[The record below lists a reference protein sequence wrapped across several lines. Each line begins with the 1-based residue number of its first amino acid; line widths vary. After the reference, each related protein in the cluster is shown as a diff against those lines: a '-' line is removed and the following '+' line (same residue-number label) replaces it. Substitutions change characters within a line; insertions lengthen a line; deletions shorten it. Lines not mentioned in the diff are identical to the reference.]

1 MLSFVEYASEQ
12 RILELIIKERVKVA
26 LKGKLKGVS
35 TDRIIKR
42 AASGDTLSTKEQ
54 VFTLMPAR
62 NSWRRPRKQERTI
75 NNGAESKSHKQILTR
90 SIAITIQQHRKQEIP
105 PQYIKNLDAFI
116 SSLREDICSCEPI
129 TFNSTK
135 VVGKKK
141 KVDSEGIEILRPIC
155 VFESLREKLL
165 IALTSKY
172 LTEVF
177 DGLLHEE
184 ILSYRPLRRYHG
196 SETPI
201 LTDRDNAIQNIHA
214 YRKVHRCG
222 TLYVAECDIQKYFDT
237 INHDVIRSC
246 FRSFADKVKAIDA
259 NFEYSQVERI
269 VDAYLNSYSFYRNV
283 ESKNEE
289 IKVRKQQFEVPKAHL
304 FIERGCYTAEEFEAA
319 KSKIGIP
326 QGGALSALMS
336 NVILHTIDSE
346 SILIGADRNRF
357 FCRYGDDILLM
368 HTSKA
373 ECESLINKYCEVLTQ
388 HKLLYHDFVSVA
400 DKEFR
405 KANGVGV
412 RPILWDQKSR
422 KPFLWGRSETEQEA
436 VDWIGFLGYEMRYTG
451 EVRLRRSSLDN
462 KFKNVKRKYRSGA
475 KTKFAKGCGSYSKE
489 RTSSLISKRIEAFV
503 GDGFAGAKSLN
514 KNKYSLTQALKLNS
528 YTSKLIY
535 RLLYKITRRNGLS
548 SKELE
553 QWWKEAKDRNCMNYI
568 KTLPRA
574 SHKDQ
579 QL

>member
-12 RILELIIKERVKVA
+12 RILELLIKERVKIA

-35 TDRIIKR
+35 TDRIINR
-42 AASGDTLSTKEQ
+42 AERGEVLTTTEQ
-54 VFTLMPAR
+54 VFTIMPAR
-62 NSWRRPRKQERTI
+62 NSWHRPRKQERRL
-75 NNGAESKSHKQILTR
+75 NSGEESKSHKQILTR
-90 SIAITIQQHRKQEIP
+90 SIAITIQQHRKLETP
-105 PQYIKNLDAFI
+105 PQYLKNLDAFV

-129 TFNSTK
+129 TFNSIK
-135 VVGKKK
+135 IIGKKK
-141 KVDSEGIEILRPIC
+141 KVNSEGIEILRPIC

-165 IALTSKY
+165 IALASKY

-177 DGLLHEE
+177 DCLLHEE

-196 SETPI
+196 SEASI
-201 LTDRDNAIQNIHA
+201 LTDRNNAIQNIHA
-214 YRKVHRCG
+214 YRKAHRCG
-222 TLYVAECDIQKYFDT
+222 SLYVAECDIQKYFDT

-246 FRSFADKVKAIDA
+246 FKTFADKVKAIDA
-259 NFEYSQVERI
+259 NFDYSQVERI

-304 FIERGCYTAEEFEAA
+304 FIERACYTAEEFEAA

-346 SILIGADRNRF
+346 SILVRPDRNRF

-373 ECESLINKYCEVLTQ
+373 ECELLINRYCDVLTQ
-388 HKLLYHDFVSVA
+388 HKLLYHDFISVA

-405 KANGVGV
+405 KANGVSV

-422 KPFLWGRSETEQEA
+422 KPFLWGRSYTEKES

-451 EVRLRRSSLDN
+451 EVRLRRSSFDN
-462 KFKNVKRKYRSGA
+462 KIKTIKRKYYSGA
-475 KTKFAKGCGSYSKE
+475 KTKFAKGEGVYTAE
-489 RTSSLISKRIEAFV
+489 RVSTLIANRIDKFV
-503 GDGFAGAKSLN
+503 GEGLTGSNSLN
-514 KNKYSLTQALKLNS
+514 RNKYSLIQALKLNR
-528 YTSKLIY
+528 YTSKVIY
-535 RLLYKITRRNGLS
+535 RLLYKIARRNGFGS
-548 SKELE
+548 YELE
-553 QWWKEAKDRNCMNYI
+553 QWWKEAKESNCMNYL
-568 KTLPRA
+568 KTLP
-574 SHKDQ
+574 SEPYQDK
-579 QL
+579 

>member
-1 MLSFVEYASEQ
+1 MLSFIEYASEQ
-12 RILELIIKERVKVA
+12 RILELLIKERVKIA

-42 AASGDTLSTKEQ
+42 AAVGEELSTTEQ
-54 VFTLMPAR
+54 VFTIMPAR
-62 NSWRRPRKQERTI
+62 NSWHRPRKQERTL
-75 NNGAESKSHKQILTR
+75 NSGDESKSHKQILTR
-90 SIAITIQQHRKQEIP
+90 SIAITIQQHRKQETP
-105 PQYIKNLDAFI
+105 PKYIKNLDVFI
-116 SSLREDICSCEPI
+116 ASMREDICSCEPI
-129 TFNSTK
+129 TFNSIK
-135 VVGKKK
+135 IIGKKK
-141 KVDSEGIEILRPIC
+141 KVNSEGVEILRPIC

-165 IALTSKY
+165 IALASKY

-177 DGLLHEE
+177 DYLLHEE

-201 LTDRDNAIQNIHA
+201 LTDRDNAIQNIHT
-214 YRKVHRCG
+214 YRKNHRCG

-246 FRSFADKVKAIDA
+246 FKAFADKVKATEV
-259 NFEYSQVERI
+259 NFDYSQVERI
-269 VDAYLNSYSFYRNV
+269 VEAYLNSYSFYRNV

-289 IKVRKQQFEVPKAHL
+289 IIGRNQQFEVPKAHL

-346 SILIGADRNRF
+346 SILSRIDRNRF

-373 ECESLINKYCEVLTQ
+373 ECEALINKYCEALTR
-388 HKLLYHDFVSVA
+388 HKLLYHDFISVA

-405 KANGVGV
+405 RADGVGV

-422 KPFLWGRSETEQEA
+422 KPFLWGRNPNESEA

-451 EVRLRRSSLDN
+451 EVRLRRSSFDN
-462 KFKNVKRKYRSGA
+462 KIKNIKRKYYSGA
-475 KTKFAKGCGSYSKE
+475 KTKFAKGQGAYTEE
-489 RTSSLISKRIEAFV
+489 RFNTLVSNRIEKFV
-503 GDGFAGAKSLN
+503 GDGLTGSNSLN
-514 KNKYSLTQALKLNS
+514 RNKYSLTQALKLNR

-535 RLLYKITRRNGLS
+535 RLLYKIARRNGCTS
-548 SKELE
+548 QEID
-553 QWWKEAKDRNCMNYI
+553 QWWRKVKQSNCMNYI
-568 KTLPRA
+568 KTLPCK
-574 SHKDQ
+574 SLQNK
-579 QL
+579 

>member
-12 RILELIIKERVKVA
+12 RILELLIKERVKIA

-35 TDRIIKR
+35 TNKIINR
-42 AASGDTLSTKEQ
+42 ATSGEALSTTEQ

-62 NSWRRPRKQERTI
+62 NSWLRPRRQERTS
-75 NNGAESKSHKQILTR
+75 NNGTESKSHKQILTR
-90 SIAITIQQHRKQEIP
+90 SIAITIQQHRKRETL

-129 TFNSTK
+129 VFNSIK
-135 VVGKKK
+135 IIGKKK
-141 KVDSEGIEILRPIC
+141 KVNSDGIEIQRPIC
-155 VFESLREKLL
+155 IFESLRDKLL
-165 IALTSKY
+165 IALASKY

-177 DGLLHEE
+177 DHLLHEE
-184 ILSYRPLRRYHG
+184 ILSYRPLRKYHG

-201 LTDRDNAIQNIHA
+201 LTNRDNAIENIHT
-214 YRKVHRCG
+214 YRKAHRCG

-246 FRSFADKVKAIDA
+246 FKTFADKVKAHDA
-259 NFEYSQVERI
+259 NFDYSQVEGI

-289 IKVRKQQFEVPKAHL
+289 IRVRKQQFEVPKAHL
-304 FIERGCYTAEEFEAA
+304 FIERGCYTAEEFEKA

-346 SILIGADRNRF
+346 SILGRPDRNRF

-368 HTSKA
+368 HTSKM
-373 ECESLINKYCEVLTQ
+373 ECEALINSYCEALTR
-388 HKLLYHDFVSVA
+388 HKLLYHDFISVA

-405 KANGVGV
+405 RADGVGV

-422 KPFLWGRSETEQEA
+422 KPFLWGRNDSEKES

-462 KFKNVKRKYRSGA
+462 KFKNIKRKYRSGA
-475 KTKFAKGCGSYSKE
+475 KTKFAKGNGTYTQE
-489 RTSSLISKRIEAFV
+489 RADSLISKRIEAFV
-503 GDGFAGAKSLN
+503 GDGLTGSNSLN
-514 KNKYSLTQALKLNS
+514 RNKYSLTQALKLNR

-535 RLLYKITRRNGLS
+535 RLLYKIARRNGFTS
-548 SKELE
+548 QEIE
-553 QWWKEAKDRNCMNYI
+553 QWWKKAKDSNCMNYV
-568 KTLPRA
+568 KTIPGE
-574 SHKDQ
+574 KQ
-579 QL
+579 

>member
-12 RILELIIKERVKVA
+12 CILELLIKERVKIA

-35 TDRIIKR
+35 TDRIINR
-42 AASGDTLSTKEQ
+42 AECGEVLTTTEQ
-54 VFTLMPAR
+54 VFTIMPAR
-62 NSWRRPRKQERTI
+62 NSWHRPRKQERRL
-75 NNGAESKSHKQILTR
+75 NSGEESKSHKQILTR
-90 SIAITIQQHRKQEIP
+90 SIAITIQQHRKLKTP
-105 PQYIKNLDAFI
+105 PQYLKNLDAFV
-116 SSLREDICSCEPI
+116 SSLREDICSCGPI
-129 TFNSTK
+129 TFNSIK
-135 VVGKKK
+135 IIGKKK
-141 KVDSEGIEILRPIC
+141 KVNSEGVEILRPIC

-165 IALTSKY
+165 IALASKY

-177 DGLLHEE
+177 DCLLHEE
-184 ILSYRPLRRYHG
+184 ILSYRPLRKYHG
-196 SETPI
+196 SETPV

-214 YRKVHRCG
+214 YRKTHRCG

-246 FRSFADKVKAIDA
+246 FKTFADKVKAIDA
-259 NFEYSQVERI
+259 NFDYSQVERI

-289 IKVRKQQFEVPKAHL
+289 IRVRNQQFEVPKAHL
-304 FIERGCYTAEEFEAA
+304 FIERGCYTAEEFEVV

-336 NVILHTIDSE
+336 NVILHTIDSK
-346 SILIGADRNRF
+346 SILDRPDRNRF

-373 ECESLINKYCEVLTQ
+373 ECEALINKYCEALTQ
-388 HKLLYHDFVSVA
+388 HKLLYHDFISVA

-405 KANGVGV
+405 KANGVSV

-422 KPFLWGRSETEQEA
+422 KPFLWGRSNAEKES

-451 EVRLRRSSLDN
+451 EVRLRRSSFDN
-462 KFKNVKRKYRSGA
+462 KIKTIKRKYYSGA
-475 KTKFAKGCGSYSKE
+475 KTKFAKGEGAYTAE
-489 RTSSLISKRIEAFV
+489 RVSTLIANRIEKFV
-503 GDGFAGAKSLN
+503 GEGLTGSNSLN
-514 KNKYSLTQALKLNS
+514 RNKYSLTQALKLNR

-535 RLLYKITRRNGLS
+535 RLLYKIARRNGCGS
-548 SKELE
+548 YELE
-553 QWWKEAKDRNCMNYI
+553 QWWKEAKQSNCMNYL
-568 KTLPRA
+568 KTLPSE
-574 SHKDQ
+574 SHQDN
-579 QL
+579 

>member
-1 MLSFVEYASEQ
+1 MLSFIEYASEQ
-12 RILELIIKERVKVA
+12 RILELLIKERVKIA

-35 TDRIIKR
+35 TDRIINR
-42 AASGDTLSTKEQ
+42 AMCGEQLSTTEQ

-62 NSWRRPRKQERTI
+62 NSWHRPRKQERRL
-75 NNGAESKSHKQILTR
+75 NSGEESKSHKQILTR
-90 SIAITIQQHRKQEIP
+90 SIAITIQQHRKQETP

-116 SSLREDICSCEPI
+116 SSMREDICSCEPI
-129 TFNSTK
+129 TFNSIK
-135 VVGKKK
+135 IIGKKK
-141 KVDSEGIEILRPIC
+141 KVNSKGIEILRPIC

-165 IALTSKY
+165 IALASKY

-177 DGLLHEE
+177 DHLLHEE
-184 ILSYRPLRRYHG
+184 ILSYRPLRKYHG
-196 SETPI
+196 SETPV

-214 YRKVHRCG
+214 YRRAHKCG

-246 FRSFADKVKAIDA
+246 FKTFAGKVKTLDA
-259 NFEYSQVERI
+259 NFDYSQVERI

-289 IKVRKQQFEVPKAHL
+289 IKVRNQQFEVPKAHL

-319 KSKIGIP
+319 KGKIGIP

-346 SILIGADRNRF
+346 SILSRPDGNRF

-368 HTSKA
+368 HTSKT
-373 ECESLINKYCEVLTQ
+373 ECETLINRYCEALTQ
-388 HKLLYHDFVSVA
+388 HKLLYHDFISVA

-405 KANGVGV
+405 RANGVSV

-422 KPFLWGRSETEQEA
+422 KPFLWGRSNAEMES

-451 EVRLRRSSLDN
+451 EVRLRRSSFDN
-462 KFKNVKRKYRSGA
+462 KIKNIKRKYYSGA
-475 KTKFAKGCGSYSKE
+475 KTKFAKGEGVYTAE
-489 RTSSLISKRIEAFV
+489 RVSTLISHRIEKFV
-503 GDGFAGAKSLN
+503 GDGFTGASSLN
-514 KNKYSLTQALKLNS
+514 KNKYSLTQALKLNR
-528 YTSKLIY
+528 YTSKVIY
-535 RLLYKITRRNGLS
+535 RLLYKIARRNGFGS
-548 SKELE
+548 SELE
-553 QWWKEAKDRNCMNYI
+553 QWWKEAKESNCMNYI
-568 KTLPRA
+568 KTLP
-574 SHKDQ
+574 SEPHQDK
-579 QL
+579 

>member
-1 MLSFVEYASEQ
+1 MLSFIEYASEQ
-12 RILELIIKERVKVA
+12 RILELLIKERVKIA
-26 LKGKLKGVS
+26 LKGKLKSVS

-42 AASGDTLSTKEQ
+42 AAVGEELSTTEQ
-54 VFTLMPAR
+54 VFTIMPAR
-62 NSWRRPRKQERTI
+62 NSWHRPRKQERTL
-75 NNGAESKSHKQILTR
+75 NSEGESKGHKQVLTR
-90 SIAITIQQHRKQEIP
+90 SIAITIQQHRKKETP

-116 SSLREDICSCEPI
+116 ASMRADICSCEPI
-129 TFNSTK
+129 TFNSIK
-135 VVGKKK
+135 IIGKKK
-141 KVDSEGIEILRPIC
+141 KVNSEGVEILRPIC

-165 IALTSKY
+165 IALACKY

-177 DGLLHEE
+177 DHLLHEE

-201 LTDRDNAIQNIHA
+201 LTNRDNAIQNIHA
-214 YRKVHRCG
+214 YRKNHRCG

-246 FRSFADKVKAIDA
+246 FKAFADKVKATDA
-259 NFEYSQVERI
+259 NFDYSQVERI
-269 VDAYLNSYSFYRNV
+269 VEAYLNSYSFYRNV

-289 IKVRKQQFEVPKAHL
+289 IKVRNQQFEVPKAHL
-304 FIERGCYTAEEFEAA
+304 FIERGCYTAEDFEAA

-346 SILIGADRNRF
+346 SILCRPDRNRF

-368 HTSKA
+368 HTLKA
-373 ECESLINKYCEVLTQ
+373 ECEALINKYCEALTR
-388 HKLLYHDFVSVA
+388 HKLLYHDFISVA

-405 KANGVGV
+405 RADGVGV

-422 KPFLWGRSETEQEA
+422 KPFLWGRNPDEKES

-451 EVRLRRSSLDN
+451 EVRLRRSSFDN
-462 KFKNVKRKYRSGA
+462 KIKNIKRKYCSGA
-475 KTKFAKGCGSYSKE
+475 KTKFAKGQGAYTEE
-489 RTSSLISKRIEAFV
+489 RFNTLVSNRIAKFV
-503 GDGFAGAKSLN
+503 GDGLTGSNSLN
-514 KNKYSLTQALKLNS
+514 RNKYSLTQALKLNR

-535 RLLYKITRRNGLS
+535 RLLYKIARRNGCTS
-548 SKELE
+548 QEID
-553 QWWKEAKDRNCMNYI
+553 QWWRKVKLSNCMNYI
-568 KTLPRA
+568 KTLPR
-574 SHKDQ
+574 K
-579 QL
+579 

>member
-12 RILELIIKERVKVA
+12 RILELLIKERVKIA

-35 TDRIIKR
+35 TNKIIKR
-42 AASGDTLSTKEQ
+42 ATSGEALSTTEQ

-62 NSWRRPRKQERTI
+62 NSWLRPRRQERTS
-75 NNGAESKSHKQILTR
+75 NNGTESKSHKQILTR
-90 SIAITIQQHRKQEIP
+90 SIAITIQQHRKRETL

-129 TFNSTK
+129 VFNSIK
-135 VVGKKK
+135 IIGKKK
-141 KVDSEGIEILRPIC
+141 KVNSDGIEIQRPIC
-155 VFESLREKLL
+155 IFESLRDKLL
-165 IALTSKY
+165 IALASKY

-177 DGLLHEE
+177 DHLLHEE
-184 ILSYRPLRRYHG
+184 ILSYRPLRKYHG

-201 LTDRDNAIQNIHA
+201 LTNRDNAIENIHT
-214 YRKVHRCG
+214 YRKAHRCG

-246 FRSFADKVKAIDA
+246 FKTFADKVKAHDA
-259 NFEYSQVERI
+259 NFDYSQVEGI

-289 IKVRKQQFEVPKAHL
+289 IRVRKQQFEVPKAHL
-304 FIERGCYTAEEFEAA
+304 FIERGCYTAEEFEKA

-346 SILIGADRNRF
+346 SILGRPDRNRF

-368 HTSKA
+368 HTSKM
-373 ECESLINKYCEVLTQ
+373 ECEALINSYCEALTR
-388 HKLLYHDFVSVA
+388 HKLLYHDFISVA

-405 KANGVGV
+405 RADGVGV

-422 KPFLWGRSETEQEA
+422 KPFLWGRNDSEKES

-462 KFKNVKRKYRSGA
+462 KFKNIKRKYRSGA
-475 KTKFAKGCGSYSKE
+475 KTKFAKGNGTYTQE
-489 RTSSLISKRIEAFV
+489 RADSLISKRIEAFV
-503 GDGFAGAKSLN
+503 GDGLTGSNSLN
-514 KNKYSLTQALKLNS
+514 RNKYSLTQALKLNR

-535 RLLYKITRRNGLS
+535 RLLYKIARRNGFTS
-548 SKELE
+548 QEIE
-553 QWWKEAKDRNCMNYI
+553 QWWKKAKDSNCMNYV
-568 KTLPRA
+568 KTIPGE
-574 SHKDQ
+574 KQ
-579 QL
+579 

>member
-1 MLSFVEYASEQ
+1 MLSFIEYASEQ
-12 RILELIIKERVKVA
+12 RILELLIKERVKIA

-35 TDRIIKR
+35 TDRIINR
-42 AASGDTLSTKEQ
+42 AMCGEQLSTTEQ

-62 NSWRRPRKQERTI
+62 NSWHRPRKQERRL
-75 NNGAESKSHKQILTR
+75 NSGEESKSHKQILTR
-90 SIAITIQQHRKQEIP
+90 SIAITIQQHRKQETP

-116 SSLREDICSCEPI
+116 SSMREDICSCEPI
-129 TFNSTK
+129 TFNSIK
-135 VVGKKK
+135 IIGKKK
-141 KVDSEGIEILRPIC
+141 NVNSEGIEILRPIC

-165 IALTSKY
+165 IALASKY

-177 DGLLHEE
+177 DHLLHEE
-184 ILSYRPLRRYHG
+184 ILSYRPLRKYHG
-196 SETPI
+196 SETPV

-214 YRKVHRCG
+214 YRRAHKCG

-246 FRSFADKVKAIDA
+246 FKTFAGKVKTLDA
-259 NFEYSQVERI
+259 NFDYSQVERI

-289 IKVRKQQFEVPKAHL
+289 IKVRNQQFEVPKAHL

-319 KSKIGIP
+319 KGKIGIP

-346 SILIGADRNRF
+346 SILSRPDGNRF

-368 HTSKA
+368 HTSKT
-373 ECESLINKYCEVLTQ
+373 ECETLINRYCEALTQ
-388 HKLLYHDFVSVA
+388 HKLLYHDFISVA

-405 KANGVGV
+405 RANGVSV

-422 KPFLWGRSETEQEA
+422 KPFLWGRSNAEMES

-451 EVRLRRSSLDN
+451 EVRLRRSSFDN
-462 KFKNVKRKYRSGA
+462 KIKNIKRKYYSGA
-475 KTKFAKGCGSYSKE
+475 KTKFAKGEGVYTAE
-489 RTSSLISKRIEAFV
+489 RVSTLISHRIEKFV
-503 GDGFAGAKSLN
+503 GDGFTGASSLN
-514 KNKYSLTQALKLNS
+514 KNKYSLTQALKLNR
-528 YTSKLIY
+528 YTSKVIY
-535 RLLYKITRRNGLS
+535 RLLYKIARRNGFGS
-548 SKELE
+548 SELE
-553 QWWKEAKDRNCMNYI
+553 QWWKEAKESNCMNYI
-568 KTLPRA
+568 KTLP
-574 SHKDQ
+574 SEPHQDK
-579 QL
+579 

>member
-1 MLSFVEYASEQ
+1 MLPFIEYASEQ
-12 RILELIIKERVKVA
+12 RILELLIKERVKIA

-42 AASGDTLSTKEQ
+42 ASDGEELSITEQ
-54 VFTLMPAR
+54 VFTIMPAR
-62 NSWRRPRKQERTI
+62 NSWHRPRKQERTL
-75 NNGAESKSHKQILTR
+75 NNGEECKSHKQVLTR
-90 SIAITIQQHRKQEIP
+90 SIAITIQQHRKQETP

-116 SSLREDICSCEPI
+116 SSMREDICSCKPI
-129 TFNSTK
+129 TFNSIK
-135 VVGKKK
+135 IIGKKK
-141 KVDSEGIEILRPIC
+141 KVNSEGVEILRPIC

-165 IALTSKY
+165 IALASKY

-177 DGLLHEE
+177 DCLLHEE
-184 ILSYRPLRRYHG
+184 ILSYRPLRKYHG
-196 SETPI
+196 SETPV

-214 YRKVHRCG
+214 YRKTHRCG

-246 FRSFADKVKAIDA
+246 FKIFADKVKALDA
-259 NFEYSQVERI
+259 NFDYSQVGRI
-269 VDAYLNSYSFYRNV
+269 VEAYLNSYSFYRNV

-289 IKVRKQQFEVPKAHL
+289 IKVRNQQFEVPKAHL

-336 NVILHTIDSE
+336 NVILHTIDSK
-346 SILIGADRNRF
+346 SILDRPDRNRF

-373 ECESLINKYCEVLTQ
+373 ECEALINKYCEALTQ
-388 HKLLYHDFVSVA
+388 HKLLYHDFISVA

-405 KANGVGV
+405 KANGVSV

-422 KPFLWGRSETEQEA
+422 KPFLWGRSYTEKES

-451 EVRLRRSSLDN
+451 EVRLRRSSFDN
-462 KFKNVKRKYRSGA
+462 KIKTIKRKYYSGA
-475 KTKFAKGCGSYSKE
+475 KTKFAKGEGVYTAE
-489 RTSSLISKRIEAFV
+489 RVSTLIANRIEKFV
-503 GDGFAGAKSLN
+503 GEGLTGSNSLN
-514 KNKYSLTQALKLNS
+514 RNKYSLTQALKLNR
-528 YTSKLIY
+528 YTSKVIY
-535 RLLYKITRRNGLS
+535 RLLYKIARRNGFGS
-548 SKELE
+548 YELE
-553 QWWKEAKDRNCMNYI
+553 QWWKEAKESNCMNYL
-568 KTLPRA
+568 KTLPR
-574 SHKDQ
+574 K
-579 QL
+579 

>member
-12 RILELIIKERVKVA
+12 RILELLIKERVKIA

-35 TDRIIKR
+35 TDRIINR
-42 AASGDTLSTKEQ
+42 AERGEVLTTTEQ
-54 VFTLMPAR
+54 VFTIMPAR
-62 NSWRRPRKQERTI
+62 NSWHRPRKQERRL
-75 NNGAESKSHKQILTR
+75 NSGEESKSHKQILTR
-90 SIAITIQQHRKQEIP
+90 SIAITIQQHRKLETP
-105 PQYIKNLDAFI
+105 PQYLKNLDAFV

-129 TFNSTK
+129 TFNSIK
-135 VVGKKK
+135 IIGKKK
-141 KVDSEGIEILRPIC
+141 KVNSEGIEILRPIC

-165 IALTSKY
+165 IALASKY

-177 DGLLHEE
+177 DCLLHEE

-196 SETPI
+196 SEASI
-201 LTDRDNAIQNIHA
+201 LTDRNNAIQNIHA
-214 YRKVHRCG
+214 YRKAHRCG
-222 TLYVAECDIQKYFDT
+222 SLYVAECDIQKYFDT

-246 FRSFADKVKAIDA
+246 FKTFADKVKAIDA
-259 NFEYSQVERI
+259 NFDYSQVERI

-304 FIERGCYTAEEFEAA
+304 FIERACYTAEEFEAA

-346 SILIGADRNRF
+346 SILVRPDRNRF

-373 ECESLINKYCEVLTQ
+373 ECELLINRYCDVLTQ
-388 HKLLYHDFVSVA
+388 HKLLYHDFISVA

-405 KANGVGV
+405 KANGVSV

-422 KPFLWGRSETEQEA
+422 KPFLWGRSYIEKES

-451 EVRLRRSSLDN
+451 EVRLRRSSFDN
-462 KFKNVKRKYRSGA
+462 KIKNIKRKYYSGA
-475 KTKFAKGCGSYSKE
+475 KTKFAKGEGVYTAE
-489 RTSSLISKRIEAFV
+489 RVSTLIANRIEKFV
-503 GDGFAGAKSLN
+503 GDGLIGSNSLN
-514 KNKYSLTQALKLNS
+514 RNKYSLTQALKLNR

-535 RLLYKITRRNGLS
+535 RLLYKIARRNGFDSHKL
-548 SKELE
+548 EL
-553 QWWKEAKDRNCMNYI
+553 WWKEVKESNCMNYI
-568 KTLPRA
+568 KTLP
-574 SHKDQ
+574 SEPHQDK
-579 QL
+579 

>member
-1 MLSFVEYASEQ
+1 MLSFIEYASEQ
-12 RILELIIKERVKVA
+12 RILELLIKERVKIA

-42 AASGDTLSTKEQ
+42 AANGEELSTTEQ
-54 VFTLMPAR
+54 VFTIMPAR
-62 NSWRRPRKQERTI
+62 NSWHRPRKQERTL
-75 NNGAESKSHKQILTR
+75 NSGDESKSHKQILTR
-90 SIAITIQQHRKQEIP
+90 SIAITIQQHRKQETP

-116 SSLREDICSCEPI
+116 SSMREDICCCEPI
-129 TFNSTK
+129 TFNSIK
-135 VVGKKK
+135 IIGKKK
-141 KVDSEGIEILRPIC
+141 KVNSEGIEILRPIC

-165 IALTSKY
+165 IALACKY

-177 DGLLHEE
+177 DYLLHEE

-196 SETPI
+196 SDTPI
-201 LTDRDNAIQNIHA
+201 LTDRDNAIQNIHD
-214 YRKVHRCG
+214 YRKNHRCG

-237 INHDVIRSC
+237 INHDIIRSC
-246 FRSFADKVKAIDA
+246 FKAFADKVKATDA
-259 NFEYSQVERI
+259 NFDYSQVERI
-269 VDAYLNSYSFYRNV
+269 VEAYLNSYSFYRNV

-289 IKVRKQQFEVPKAHL
+289 IRVRNQQFEVPKAHL

-346 SILIGADRNRF
+346 SILGRPDRNRF

-368 HTSKA
+368 HTSKS
-373 ECESLINKYCEVLTQ
+373 ECEALINKYCEALTQ
-388 HKLLYHDFVSVA
+388 HKLLYHDFISVV

-405 KANGVGV
+405 KANGVSV

-422 KPFLWGRSETEQEA
+422 KPFLWGRSYTEKES

-451 EVRLRRSSLDN
+451 EVRLRRSSFDN
-462 KFKNVKRKYRSGA
+462 KIKTIKRKYYSGA
-475 KTKFAKGCGSYSKE
+475 KTKFAKGEGEYTAE
-489 RTSSLISKRIEAFV
+489 RVSTLISNRIEKFV
-503 GDGFAGAKSLN
+503 GDGLTGASSLN
-514 KNKYSLTQALKLNS
+514 RNKYSLTQALKLNR

-535 RLLYKITRRNGLS
+535 RLLYKIARRNS
-548 SKELE
+548 CTSQEID
-553 QWWKEAKDRNCMNYI
+553 QWWIKVKQSNCMNYI
-568 KTLPRA
+568 KTLPR
-574 SHKDQ
+574 K
-579 QL
+579 

>member
-12 RILELIIKERVKVA
+12 RILELLIKERVKIA

-42 AASGDTLSTKEQ
+42 AADGEELSTTEQ
-54 VFTLMPAR
+54 VFTIMPAR
-62 NSWRRPRKQERTI
+62 NSWHRPRKQERRL
-75 NNGAESKSHKQILTR
+75 NSGEESKSHKQILTR
-90 SIAITIQQHRKQEIP
+90 SIAITIQQHRKQEAP
-105 PQYIKNLDAFI
+105 PRYIKNLDAFI
-116 SSLREDICSCEPI
+116 ASMREEICSYEPI
-129 TFNSTK
+129 TFNSIK
-135 VVGKKK
+135 IIGKKK
-141 KVDSEGIEILRPIC
+141 KVNSEGVEILRPIC

-165 IALTSKY
+165 IALACKY

-177 DGLLHEE
+177 DHLLHEE

-201 LTDRDNAIQNIHA
+201 LTNRDNAIQNIHA
-214 YRKVHRCG
+214 YRKTHRCG

-246 FRSFADKVKAIDA
+246 FKAFADKVKATDA
-259 NFEYSQVERI
+259 NFDYSQVERI
-269 VDAYLNSYSFYRNV
+269 VEAYLNSYSFYRNV

-289 IKVRKQQFEVPKAHL
+289 IKVRNQQFEVPKAHL
-304 FIERGCYTAEEFEAA
+304 FIERGCYTAEDFAAA

-346 SILIGADRNRF
+346 SILGRPDRNRF

-368 HTSKA
+368 HTSKV
-373 ECESLINKYCEVLTQ
+373 ECESLINKYCEALPQ
-388 HKLLYHDFVSVA
+388 HKLLYHDFISVA

-405 KANGVGV
+405 RADGVGV

-422 KPFLWGRSETEQEA
+422 KPFLWGRNPNESEA

-451 EVRLRRSSLDN
+451 EVRLRRSSFDN
-462 KFKNVKRKYRSGA
+462 KIKTIKRKYYSGA
-475 KTKFAKGCGSYSKE
+475 KTKFAKGEGNYPKE
-489 RTSSLISKRIEAFV
+489 RVDSLISKRIEAFV
-503 GDGFAGAKSLN
+503 GDGLTGSNSLN
-514 KNKYSLTQALKLNS
+514 RNKYSLTQALKLNR

-535 RLLYKITRRNGLS
+535 RLLYKIARRNDCTS
-548 SKELE
+548 QEID
-553 QWWKEAKDRNCMNYI
+553 QWWRKVKQSNCMNYI
-568 KTLPRA
+568 KTLPRE
-574 SHKDQ
+574 SQ
-579 QL
+579 QDNL

>member
-1 MLSFVEYASEQ
+1 MLSFIEYASER
-12 RILELIIKERVKVA
+12 RILELLIKERVKIA

-42 AASGDTLSTKEQ
+42 ASDGEELSITEQ
-54 VFTLMPAR
+54 VFTIMPAR
-62 NSWRRPRKQERTI
+62 NSWHRPRKQERRL
-75 NNGAESKSHKQILTR
+75 NSGEESKSHKQILTR
-90 SIAITIQQHRKQEIP
+90 SIAITIQQHRKLKTP
-105 PQYIKNLDAFI
+105 PQYLKNLDAFV

-129 TFNSTK
+129 TFNSIK
-135 VVGKKK
+135 IIGKKK
-141 KVDSEGIEILRPIC
+141 KVNSEGVEILRPIC

-165 IALTSKY
+165 IALASKY

-177 DGLLHEE
+177 DCLLHEE
-184 ILSYRPLRRYHG
+184 ILSYRPLRKYHG
-196 SETPI
+196 SETPV

-214 YRKVHRCG
+214 YRKSHRCG

-237 INHDVIRSC
+237 INHDVIRQC
-246 FRSFADKVKAIDA
+246 FKAFADKVKALDA
-259 NFEYSQVERI
+259 NFDYSQVGRI
-269 VDAYLNSYSFYRNV
+269 VEAYLNSYSFYRNV

-289 IKVRKQQFEVPKAHL
+289 IRVRNQQFEVPKAHL

-336 NVILHTIDSE
+336 NVILHTIDSK
-346 SILIGADRNRF
+346 SILDRPDRNRF

-373 ECESLINKYCEVLTQ
+373 ECEALINKYCDALTQ
-388 HKLLYHDFVSVA
+388 HKLLYHDFISVA

-405 KANGVGV
+405 KANGVSV

-422 KPFLWGRSETEQEA
+422 KPFLWGRSYTEKES

-451 EVRLRRSSLDN
+451 EVRLRRSSFDN
-462 KFKNVKRKYRSGA
+462 KIKNIKRKYYSGA
-475 KTKFAKGCGSYSKE
+475 KTKFAKGQGTYTEE
-489 RTSSLISKRIEAFV
+489 RFNTLVSNRIEKFV
-503 GDGFAGAKSLN
+503 GDGLTGSSSLN
-514 KNKYSLTQALKLNS
+514 RNKYSITQALKLNR

-535 RLLYKITRRNGLS
+535 RLLYKIARRNS
-548 SKELE
+548 CTSQEID
-553 QWWKEAKDRNCMNYI
+553 QWWIKVKQSNCMNCI
-568 KTLPRA
+568 KTLPR
-574 SHKDQ
+574 K
-579 QL
+579 

>member
-1 MLSFVEYASEQ
+1 MLSFIEYASEQ
-12 RILELIIKERVKVA
+12 RILELLIKERVKIA

-35 TDRIIKR
+35 TDRIINR
-42 AASGDTLSTKEQ
+42 AMCGEQLSTTEQ

-62 NSWRRPRKQERTI
+62 NSWHRPRKQERRL
-75 NNGAESKSHKQILTR
+75 NSGEESKSHKQILTR

-105 PQYIKNLDAFI
+105 PQYLKNLDAFI
-116 SSLREDICSCEPI
+116 SSLRDDICSCEPL
-129 TFNSTK
+129 TFNSIK
-135 VVGKKK
+135 IIGKKK
-141 KVDSEGIEILRPIC
+141 KINSEGIEILRPIC

-165 IALTSKY
+165 IALASKY

-177 DGLLHEE
+177 DHLLHEE
-184 ILSYRPLRRYHG
+184 ILSYRPLRKYHG
-196 SETPI
+196 SETPV
-201 LTDRDNAIQNIHA
+201 LTDRDNAIQNIHT
-214 YRKVHRCG
+214 YRKTHRCG

-246 FRSFADKVKAIDA
+246 FKTFADKVKAIDA
-259 NFEYSQVERI
+259 NFDYSRVERI

-289 IKVRKQQFEVPKAHL
+289 IIGRNQQFEVPKAHL
-304 FIERGCYTAEEFEAA
+304 FIERGCYTAEEFECA
-319 KSKIGIP
+319 KYKIGIP

-336 NVILHTIDSE
+336 NVILHTIDSK
-346 SILIGADRNRF
+346 SILDRPDRNRF

-373 ECESLINKYCEVLTQ
+373 ECEALINKYCEALTQ
-388 HKLLYHDFVSVA
+388 HKLLYHDFISVA

-405 KANGVGV
+405 RTDGVSV

-422 KPFLWGRSETEQEA
+422 KPFLWGRSNTETES

-462 KFKNVKRKYRSGA
+462 KIKNIKRKYYSGA
-475 KTKFAKGCGSYSKE
+475 KTKFAKGEGTYTAKRVNTLISNRIEKFVGE
-489 RTSSLISKRIEAFV
+489 GLTGASSLNR
-503 GDGFAGAKSLN
+503 
-514 KNKYSLTQALKLNS
+514 NKYSLTQALKLNR

-535 RLLYKITRRNGLS
+535 RLLYKIARRNGCGS
-548 SKELE
+548 YELE
-553 QWWKEAKDRNCMNYI
+553 QWWKEAKQSNCMNYL
-568 KTLPRA
+568 KTLPSE
-574 SHKDQ
+574 SHQDN
-579 QL
+579 

>member
-12 RILELIIKERVKVA
+12 RILELLIKERVKIA

-35 TDRIIKR
+35 TGRIIKR
-42 AASGDTLSTKEQ
+42 ATGGEALSITEQ
-54 VFTLMPAR
+54 IFTLMPAR
-62 NSWRRPRKQERTI
+62 NSWHRPRKQERTL
-75 NNGAESKSHKQILTR
+75 NSGTESKSHKQILTR

-116 SSLREDICSCEPI
+116 TSLREDICSCEPI
-129 TFNSTK
+129 TFNSIK
-135 VVGKKK
+135 IVGRKK
-141 KVDSEGIEILRPIC
+141 KVNSEGVEILRPIC
-155 VFESLREKLL
+155 IFESLREKLL
-165 IALTSKY
+165 IALASKY

-177 DGLLHEE
+177 DYLLHEE

-201 LTDRDNAIQNIHA
+201 LTDRDNAIQNIHD
-214 YRKVHRCG
+214 YRKNHRCG

-246 FRSFADKVKAIDA
+246 FKTFADKVKTHDA
-259 NFEYSQVERI
+259 NFDYSQVERI

-289 IKVRKQQFEVPKAHL
+289 IKVRNQQFEVPKAHL
-304 FIERGCYTAEEFEAA
+304 FIERGCYTAEEFESA

-346 SILIGADRNRF
+346 SILNRADRNRF
-357 FCRYGDDILLM
+357 FCRYGDDVLLM

-373 ECESLINKYCEVLTQ
+373 ECESLINKYSEVLTG
-388 HKLLYHDFVSVA
+388 HKLLYHDFISVA

-405 KANGVGV
+405 LANGVGV
-412 RPILWDQKSR
+412 RSNLWDQKSR
-422 KPFLWGRSETEQEA
+422 KPFLWGRNPNEKEA

-462 KFKNVKRKYRSGA
+462 KFKNIKRKYHSGA
-475 KTKFAKGCGSYSKE
+475 KTKFAKGEGSYSKE
-489 RTSSLISKRIEAFV
+489 RFGSLISKRIEAFV
-503 GDGFAGAKSLN
+503 GDGLAGAGSLN
-514 KNKYSLTQALKLNS
+514 LNKYSLTQALKLNG

-535 RLLYKITRRNGLS
+535 RLLYKIARRNGCTS
-548 SKELE
+548 HELE
-553 QWWKEAKDRNCMNYI
+553 RWWKDAKDSNCMNYI
-568 KTLPRA
+568 KTLSR
-574 SHKDQ
+574 
-579 QL
+579 

>member
-12 RILELIIKERVKVA
+12 RILELLIKERVKIA

-35 TDRIIKR
+35 TDRIINR
-42 AASGDTLSTKEQ
+42 TACGEVLTTTEQ
-54 VFTLMPAR
+54 VFTIMPAR
-62 NSWRRPRKQERTI
+62 NSWHRPRKQERRL
-75 NNGAESKSHKQILTR
+75 NSGEESKSHKQILTR
-90 SIAITIQQHRKQEIP
+90 SIAITIQQHRKLKTP
-105 PQYIKNLDAFI
+105 PQYLKNLDAFI
-116 SSLREDICSCEPI
+116 SSLREDICSSEPV
-129 TFNSTK
+129 TFNSIK
-135 VVGKKK
+135 IIGKKK
-141 KVDSEGIEILRPIC
+141 KVNSEGIEILRPIC

-165 IALTSKY
+165 IALASKY

-177 DGLLHEE
+177 DCLLHEE
-184 ILSYRPLRRYHG
+184 ILSYRPLRKYHG
-196 SETPI
+196 SETPV

-214 YRKVHRCG
+214 YRRAHRCG

-246 FRSFADKVKAIDA
+246 FKTFADRVKAIDA
-259 NFEYSQVERI
+259 NFDYSQVGRI
-269 VDAYLNSYSFYRNV
+269 VEAYLNSYSFYRNV

-289 IKVRKQQFEVPKAHL
+289 IRVRKQQFEVPKAHL
-304 FIERGCYTAEEFEAA
+304 FIERGCYTTEEFEAA

-346 SILIGADRNRF
+346 SILVRPDRNRF

-373 ECESLINKYCEVLTQ
+373 ECELLINRYCEVLTQ
-388 HKLLYHDFVSVA
+388 HKLLYHDFISVA

-405 KANGVGV
+405 RANGVSV

-422 KPFLWGRSETEQEA
+422 KPFLWGRNNAEMES

-462 KFKNVKRKYRSGA
+462 KIKTIKRKYYSGA
-475 KTKFAKGCGSYSKE
+475 KTKFAKGESVYTAE
-489 RTSSLISKRIEAFV
+489 RVSTLVSNRIEKFV
-503 GDGFAGAKSLN
+503 GDGFTGASSLN
-514 KNKYSLTQALKLNS
+514 RNKYSLTQALKLNR
-528 YTSKLIY
+528 YTSKVIY
-535 RLLYKITRRNGLS
+535 RLLYKIARRNGFGS
-548 SKELE
+548 YELE
-553 QWWKEAKDRNCMNYI
+553 QWWRKAKESNCMNYI
-568 KTLPRA
+568 KTLP
-574 SHKDQ
+574 SEFHQDK
-579 QL
+579 

>member
-12 RILELIIKERVKVA
+12 RILELLIKERVKIA

-35 TDRIIKR
+35 TDKIIKR
-42 AASGDTLSTKEQ
+42 ATSGEALSTTEQ
-54 VFTLMPAR
+54 IFTLMPAR
-62 NSWRRPRKQERTI
+62 NSWHRPRKQERTL
-75 NNGAESKSHKQILTR
+75 NGGTESKSHKQILTR
-90 SIAITIQQHRKQEIP
+90 SIAITIQQHRKQDTS

-116 SSLREDICSCEPI
+116 ASMREDICSYEPI
-129 TFNSTK
+129 TFNSIK
-135 VVGKKK
+135 IIGKKK
-141 KVDSEGIEILRPIC
+141 KVNSEGIEILRPIC

-165 IALTSKY
+165 IALASKY

-177 DGLLHEE
+177 DYLLHEE

-196 SETPI
+196 SETDI
-201 LTDRDNAIQNIHA
+201 LTDRNNAIQNIHA

-246 FRSFADKVKAIDA
+246 FKTFADKVKTHDA
-259 NFEYSQVERI
+259 NFDYSQVERI

-283 ESKNEE
+283 ESKNEKLK
-289 IKVRKQQFEVPKAHL
+289 IRKQQFEVPKTHL
-304 FIERGCYTAEEFEAA
+304 FIERGCYTAEDFESA
-319 KSKIGIP
+319 KHKIGIP

-336 NVILHTIDSE
+336 NVILHTIDCE
-346 SILIGADRNRF
+346 SILSRADRNRF

-368 HTSKA
+368 HTSKT

-388 HKLLYHDFVSVA
+388 HKLLYHDFISVA
-400 DKEFR
+400 DAEFR
-405 KANGVGV
+405 SANGVGV

-422 KPFLWGRSETEQEA
+422 KPFLWGRNPNEKEA

-462 KFKNVKRKYRSGA
+462 KFKNIKRKYHIGA
-475 KTKFAKGCGSYSKE
+475 KTKFAKGKANYSQE
-489 RTSSLISKRIEAFV
+489 RIDTLVSKRIEAFA
-503 GDGFAGAKSLN
+503 GDGFAGAGGLN
-514 KNKYSLTQALKLNS
+514 KNKYSLTQALKLNR

-535 RLLYKITRRNGLS
+535 RLLYKIARRNGYDS
-548 SKELE
+548 HDLE
-553 QWWKEAKDRNCMNYI
+553 RWWKDAKDRNCMNYI
-568 KTLPRA
+568 KTISR
-574 SHKDQ
+574 
-579 QL
+579 

>member
-1 MLSFVEYASEQ
+1 MLSFIEYASEQ
-12 RILELIIKERVKVA
+12 RILELLIKERVKIA

-35 TDRIIKR
+35 TDRIINR
-42 AASGDTLSTKEQ
+42 AMCGEQLSTTEQ

-62 NSWRRPRKQERTI
+62 NSWHRPRKQERVL
-75 NNGAESKSHKQILTR
+75 NSGEESKSHKQILTR
-90 SIAITIQQHRKQEIP
+90 SIAITIQQHRKQETP
-105 PQYIKNLDAFI
+105 PQYLKNLDEFI
-116 SSLREDICSCEPI
+116 SSLRENICSSEPI
-129 TFNSTK
+129 CFNSIK
-135 VVGKKK
+135 IIGKKK
-141 KVDSEGIEILRPIC
+141 KVNSEGIEILRPIC

-165 IALTSKY
+165 IALASKY

-177 DGLLHEE
+177 DHLLHEE
-184 ILSYRPLRRYHG
+184 ILSYRPLRKYHG
-196 SETPI
+196 SEIPV

-214 YRKVHRCG
+214 YRKAHRCG

-237 INHDVIRSC
+237 INHDVIRLC
-246 FRSFADKVKAIDA
+246 FKTFADKVKNIYA
-259 NFEYSQVERI
+259 NFDYSQVERI

-289 IKVRKQQFEVPKAHL
+289 IRVRKQQFEVPKAHL

-336 NVILHTIDSE
+336 NVILHTIDSV
-346 SILIGADRNRF
+346 SILGRPDSNSF

-373 ECESLINKYCEVLTQ
+373 ECEALINKYCEALTQ
-388 HKLLYHDFVSVA
+388 HKLLYHDFISVA

-405 KANGVGV
+405 RANGVSV

-422 KPFLWGRSETEQEA
+422 KPFLWGRSNAEMES

-451 EVRLRRSSLDN
+451 EVRLRRSSFDN
-462 KFKNVKRKYRSGA
+462 KIKNIKRKYYSGA
-475 KTKFAKGCGSYSKE
+475 KTKFAKGQGTYTEE
-489 RTSSLISKRIEAFV
+489 RANTLVSNRIEKFI
-503 GDGFAGAKSLN
+503 GDGLTGSNSLN
-514 KNKYSLTQALKLNS
+514 INKYSLTQALKLNR

-535 RLLYKITRRNGLS
+535 RLLYKMARRNGFTSREIELWWRKA
-548 SKELE
+548 KES
-553 QWWKEAKDRNCMNYI
+553 NCMNYV
-568 KTLPRA
+568 KTLHRE
-574 SHKDQ
+574 SQ
-579 QL
+579 

>member
-1 MLSFVEYASEQ
+1 MLSFIEYASEQ
-12 RILELIIKERVKVA
+12 RILELLIKERVKIA

-35 TDRIIKR
+35 TDRIINR
-42 AASGDTLSTKEQ
+42 AERGEVLTTTEQ
-54 VFTLMPAR
+54 VFTIMPAR
-62 NSWRRPRKQERTI
+62 NSWHRPRKQERRL
-75 NNGAESKSHKQILTR
+75 NSGEGSKSHKQILTR
-90 SIAITIQQHRKQEIP
+90 SIAITIQQHRKLKTP
-105 PQYIKNLDAFI
+105 PQYLKNLDAFV

-129 TFNSTK
+129 TFNSIK
-135 VVGKKK
+135 IIGKKK
-141 KVDSEGIEILRPIC
+141 KVNSEGVEILRPIC

-165 IALTSKY
+165 IALASKY

-177 DGLLHEE
+177 DCLLHEE

-196 SETPI
+196 SETPV
-201 LTDRDNAIQNIHA
+201 LTDRNNAIQNIHA
-214 YRKVHRCG
+214 YRKAHRCG

-246 FRSFADKVKAIDA
+246 FMAFADKVKALDA
-259 NFEYSQVERI
+259 NFDYSQVECI
-269 VDAYLNSYSFYRNV
+269 VEAYLNSYSFYRNV

-289 IKVRKQQFEVPKAHL
+289 IKVRNQQFEVPKAHL

-346 SILIGADRNRF
+346 SILGRPDRNRF

-373 ECESLINKYCEVLTQ
+373 ECEALINKYCEALTQ
-388 HKLLYHDFVSVA
+388 HKLLYHDFISVA

-405 KANGVGV
+405 KANGVSV

-422 KPFLWGRSETEQEA
+422 KPFLWGRSYTEKES

-451 EVRLRRSSLDN
+451 EVRLRRSSFDN
-462 KFKNVKRKYRSGA
+462 KIKTIKRKYYSGA
-475 KTKFAKGCGSYSKE
+475 KTKFAKGEGEYTAE
-489 RTSSLISKRIEAFV
+489 RVSTLISNRIEKFV
-503 GDGFAGAKSLN
+503 GDGLTGASSLN
-514 KNKYSLTQALKLNS
+514 RNKYSLTQALKLNR
-528 YTSKLIY
+528 YTSKVIY
-535 RLLYKITRRNGLS
+535 RLLYKIARRNGFGS
-548 SKELE
+548 YELE
-553 QWWKEAKDRNCMNYI
+553 QWWKEAKESNCMNYL
-568 KTLPRA
+568 KTLP
-574 SHKDQ
+574 SEPY
-579 QL
+579 